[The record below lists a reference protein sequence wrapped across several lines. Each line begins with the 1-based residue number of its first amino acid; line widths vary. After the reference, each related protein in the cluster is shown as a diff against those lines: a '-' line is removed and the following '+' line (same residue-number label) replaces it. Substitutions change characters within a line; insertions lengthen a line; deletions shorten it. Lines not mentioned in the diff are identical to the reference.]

1 MQRLNSGSLYLF
13 QNPNPMFGN
22 NKNNYAYITCCS
34 SEFVPKN
41 IAACESDPSKLNS
54 PAWWCKLGQKTS
66 PKQVCDCH
74 TVKSPFTSEDKLN
87 GISESFVF
95 LFVTFALY
103 LAILVMIEFGVFRK
117 FREFLEV
124 SLFSKSAF
132 TDSNCQNIDE
142 DVSKEKSRVKELMK
156 QPHQT

>member
-13 QNPNPMFGN
+13 QKPNPFTGN
-22 NKNNYAYITCCS
+22 NQNNYAYITCCS

-41 IAACESDPSKLNS
+41 IAACESDPSKLFS
-54 PAWWCKLGQKTS
+54 PTWWCKQIQTRR
-66 PKQVCDCH
+66 PQQVCDCH
-74 TVKSPFTSEDKLN
+74 AVKSPFSFEDKLN

-124 SLFSKSAF
+124 SIFSKSNLP
-132 TDSNCQNIDE
+132 DSQNIDE
-142 DVSKEKSRVKELMK
+142 DVSKEKSRVKELMQ
-156 QPHQT
+156 QPHQM